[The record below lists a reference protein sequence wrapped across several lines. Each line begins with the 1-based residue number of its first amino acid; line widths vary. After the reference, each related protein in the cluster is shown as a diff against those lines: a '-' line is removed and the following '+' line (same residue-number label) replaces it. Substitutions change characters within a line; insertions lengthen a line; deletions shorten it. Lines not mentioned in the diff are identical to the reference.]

1 MITNKK
7 KLALI
12 SMLVILFTAT
22 ACSAVYYLSPGFGD
36 PRGES
41 IDSNHTRWIDV
52 PNQVT
57 DNADGPAAD
66 PDSIQG
72 ESQSGADSATI
83 SDAPANVGNDSSLQK
98 TELVRR
104 VYSGDTTIDL
114 IEPQGSGT
122 QGELLEVIITNHSG
136 EEISFE
142 IPAGLVFAPED
153 EGDQDLM
160 VLDAVMVEL
169 DPGET
174 ITFEPY
180 VICIESSDSA
190 PSQTSVYTI
199 DRMETGELLNFAEC
213 VDQEGDGHLSVDDFG
228 LQFAVWRV
236 ADGDDFLQISELQ
249 EDPTGAM
256 ADFME
261 IWEST
266 GMLEAMQ
273 DMWQMYSQEWLDRC
287 QITSDNGE

>member
-1 MITNKK
+1 MIANKK

-12 SMLVILFTAT
+12 SMLVILFTVM
-22 ACSAVYYLSPGFGD
+22 ACSAVYSVFPGIGD

-41 IDSNHTRWIDV
+41 IDADHTRWIDV
-52 PNQVT
+52 PDQVT
-57 DNADGPAAD
+57 DNADEPAAD

-72 ESQSGADSATI
+72 ESQSGADSSTRPEVT
-83 SDAPANVGNDSSLQK
+83 DNVGNDPSLQN

-122 QGELLEVIITNHSG
+122 QGQLLEVVITNHSG

-160 VLDAVMVEL
+160 VLDAVVVEL

-199 DRMETGELLNFAEC
+199 DRMETGELLNFADC
-213 VDQEGDGHLSVDDFG
+213 VDQEGDGHLSADDFG

-236 ADGDDFLQISELQ
+236 ADGDDFLQISELP

-256 ADFME
+256 GDIME
-261 IWEST
+261 NWEST

-273 DMWQMYSQEWLDRC
+273 NMWQMYSQEWLDRC
-287 QITSDNGE
+287 QISSENGD

>member
-1 MITNKK
+1 MI
-7 KLALI
+7 L
-12 SMLVILFTAT
+12 
-22 ACSAVYYLSPGFGD
+22 G
-36 PRGES
+36 GES
-41 IDSNHTRWIDV
+41 RDASHTRWIND
-52 PNQVT
+52 PDLVT
-57 DNADGPAAD
+57 DNANEPAGD
-66 PDSIQG
+66 SDSIQG
-72 ESQSGADSATI
+72 ESQSGVDSATI
-83 SDAPANVGNDSSLQK
+83 SEAPENIGNDPSLQN

-122 QGELLEVIITNHSG
+122 QGQLLEVVITNHSG

-160 VLDAVMVEL
+160 VLDAVVVEL

-190 PSQTSVYTI
+190 PTQTSVYTI

-236 ADGDDFLQISELQ
+236 ADGDDFLQISELP
-249 EDPTGAM
+249 EDTTGAM
-256 ADFME
+256 ADLLE
-261 IWEST
+261 NWEST

-287 QITSDNGE
+287 QISSDNGD